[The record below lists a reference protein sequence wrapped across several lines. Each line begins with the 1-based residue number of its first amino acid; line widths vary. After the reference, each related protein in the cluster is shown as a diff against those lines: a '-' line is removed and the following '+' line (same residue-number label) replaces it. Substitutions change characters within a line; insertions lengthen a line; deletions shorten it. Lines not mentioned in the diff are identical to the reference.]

1 MCVLGALWNQPCACV
16 RCRHNSQIKD
26 RALRTKGRF
35 GLFVAAASA
44 LLMAYFYLFTR
55 LSNPN
60 FLDGTHLSKRFL
72 YLYLLPLLLTA
83 VAVAVFRL
91 WREALRYRI
100 FAVLFCIVAPVL
112 CLLLFAFISCA
123 TSPCI

>member
-1 MCVLGALWNQPCACV
+1 MGPLSIEQ
-16 RCRHNSQIKD
+16 
-26 RALRTKGRF
+26 RF
-35 GLFVAAASA
+35 LLLVPTASA

-60 FLDGTHLSKRFL
+60 LLDGSHLSKRFL
-72 YLYLLPLLLTA
+72 YLYLLPQLLTA

-100 FAVLFCIVAPVL
+100 FAALFCIVAPVL